1 MPENNACTLEVVTDG
16 KRRTITL
23 DDKVVTF
30 GRSRKNTVP
39 LREDGKV
46 SAEHCQ
52 VVRQKEAWMI
62 IDCGSK
68 NKTFLNG
75 SAISVAALKHGD
87 TFNIGKTEVTF
98 RVGVPT
104 AMDPKEAERLM
115 SKQESPSKLAGD
127 AIAAALAK
135 PAPEVR
141 ASKKSSGL
149 RPSVRVERGGKGVS
163 LFALACFFVAGIL
176 SGVTALSVLDNR
188 GDEKKAQPVAKA
200 ELKGA
205 LVSTQMPAD
214 PTVAPKDEPVAVA
227 PKDEPKDEP
236 VVVAPKD
243 EPKDV
248 PVVVAPKD
256 PPVAVPPTDSPK
268 DEPVAVK
275 KDPVTPPA
283 PPAED
288 PPAADDPVA
297 VKPVD
302 PKTPPVDP
310 GTTAEIP
317 DDPARPPTQFMG
329 LKTMIKRVIFVMDVT
344 GSMED
349 PATVTPSEFSGPAD
363 MKLGAELKRQLD
375 KFERKD
381 VKTKLDAAKYELTHS
396 IAYLHPDVEFTVIFY
411 SFSPTPWQKRLVAAS
426 DKNKIDAIK
435 RIKTTSAW
443 GGTNIFEGLECAF
456 GIIDDHKKTMKKPE
470 PVKGTDA
477 KPKPGYA
484 IFLVTDGKHN
494 TGRFSDPNSGPEDFL
509 KEIRKINNDDRAIIN
524 TIGVGQPGVGVD
536 PPDPVFLA
544 RLASENGG
552 EGKMLK

>member
-1 MPENNACTLEVVTDG
+1 MPEHNTCTLEVVTDG

-30 GRSRKNTVP
+30 GRSRKSTVP
-39 LREDGKV
+39 LKEDSKV

-52 VVRQKEAWMI
+52 VVRQKDAWMI

-87 TFNIGKTEVTF
+87 TFNIGKTEVVF
-98 RVGVPT
+98 RVGAPT
-104 AMDPKEAERLM
+104 VMDPKEAEKLLA
-115 SKQESPSKLAGD
+115 KQESPSKIAGD

-135 PAPEVR
+135 PAPEAR

-149 RPSVRVERGGKGVS
+149 RPAVKIERGGKGVS

-188 GDEKKAQPVAKA
+188 KDEKKPAPVVKLENKGTLISNQLPGVVAEEPKEEPKGEPVAVVPNEEPKEQPV
-200 ELKGA
+200 
-205 LVSTQMPAD
+205 V
-214 PTVAPKDEPVAVA
+214 VAPKETPKETPVAVA
-227 PKDEPKDEP
+227 PKDTPVTPVPK
-236 VVVAPKD
+236 
-243 EPKDV
+243 
-248 PVVVAPKD
+248 
-256 PPVAVPPTDSPK
+256 DSPK

-275 KDPVTPPA
+275 KEPVEPVP

-297 VKPVD
+297 VKPAD
-302 PKTPPVDP
+302 PNPPATDP
-310 GTTAEIP
+310 GTGADTP
-317 DDPARPPTQFMG
+317 DDPSRPPIQFMG
-329 LKTMIKRVIFVMDVT
+329 LKTMLKRVVFVMDVT

-349 PATVTPSEFSGPAD
+349 PATVAPSEFAGPAEV
-363 MKLGAELKRQLD
+363 KIGPELKRQLE
-375 KFERKD
+375 KFDRKD
-381 VKTKLDAAKYELTHS
+381 VKTKLDAAKYDLTHS
-396 IAYLHPDVEFTVIFY
+396 IAYLNPDVEFTVIFY
-411 SFSPTPWQKRLVAAS
+411 SFAPTPWQKRLMVAS

-443 GGTNIFEGLECAF
+443 GGTNIFDALECAF
-456 GIIDDHKKTMKKPE
+456 QIIDDHKKTLKKPE
-470 PVKGTDA
+470 PGKDA

-494 TGRFSDPNSGPEDFL
+494 TGRFPDPEEFL
-509 KEIRKINNDDRAIIN
+509 KEIRKINSDDRAIID
-524 TIGVGQPGVGVD
+524 TVGVGQPGVGVD